1 MKKYLPLLFVV
12 TLSLAACQ
20 SYEPYPRPYA
30 YPRIDLPKATTYQT
44 FQTQSCPFTFAY
56 PSTAKI
62 SRDND
67 DSCWVDINFP
77 EYDLTWHITY
87 RDTRE
92 TNKDKATYFEDYRR
106 LVYKHTQKAR
116 DIQARPI
123 SYPAGSGTWFDLYGN
138 VGTPS
143 QIFMHDSTEQ
153 QIVMMSFY
161 FQTAL
166 KNDSLQPVIEYM
178 KGEVDKMLGTFAWE

>member
-1 MKKYLPLLFVV
+1 MGLV
-12 TLSLAACQ
+12 ACQ

-30 YPRIDLPKATTYQT
+30 YPRIDLPGNPSYTT
-44 FQTQSCPFTFAY
+44 FDNLSCPFTFSY
-56 PSTAKI
+56 PEGGKVQ
-62 SRDND
+62 RDNN
-67 DSCWVDINFP
+67 DSCWVDIFFP
-77 EYDLTWHITY
+77 AYDLTWHITY
-87 RDTRE
+87 RDTR
-92 TNKDKATYFEDYRR
+92 TGGKDKGAYFEDYRR

-116 DIQARPI
+116 DIQAKPI
-123 SYPAGSGTWFDLYGN
+123 RYPAGAGTWFDLYGN

-143 QIFMHDSTEQ
+143 QIFMHDSAEQ

-178 KGEVDKMLGTFAWE
+178 KEEVDHMLGTFRWE